1 MSDTK
6 VVVKQEEGL
15 EVPAEILAK
24 AIVKIS
30 DSLEGWR
37 RAGMKRHAL
46 VTLLVASTRVC
57 KRDVELVLNGID
69 GLKMMYCLPP
79 AASEKKEKTK

>member
-1 MSDTK
+1 MISK
-6 VVVKQEEGL
+6 IVVKQEEGL

-30 DSLEGWR
+30 DSVESWR
-37 RAGMKRHAL
+37 GAGMRRHAL

-69 GLKMMYCLPP
+69 ELKTMYCLPP
-79 AASEKKEKTK
+79 KQPEKTTK